1 MNKVQRSALVMYSDQ
16 AMFDLV
22 NDVANYPQ
30 FMDGCQSAEVFEQSD
45 QVMVARLDL
54 KKAGVKTSFMTRN
67 SLSAPSTIEMSL
79 EDGPFQSLRGVWR
92 FKALTPEACK
102 VSLDLEFEFNSMAMG
117 MAASKLFSSMA
128 NDLVDSLCRRA
139 DQVYGKAND
148 RQ

>member
-1 MNKVQRSALVMYSDQ
+1 LNQVKRSALVMYSDQ

-22 NDVANYPQ
+22 NDVANYPE
-30 FMDGCQSAEVFEQSD
+30 FMDGCQSAEVFEQTD
-45 QVMVARLDL
+45 QLMVARLDL

-79 EDGPFQSLRGVWR
+79 ENGPFKTLRGVWR

-102 VSLDLEFEFNSMAMG
+102 VSLDLEYEFNSMAMG
-117 MAASKLFSSMA
+117 MAASKLFSNMA
-128 NDLVDSLCRRA
+128 NNLVDSLCRRA

-148 RQ
+148 WQ

>member
-1 MNKVQRSALVMYSDQ
+1 MHSAQ
-16 AMFDLV
+16 AMYDLV
-22 NDVANYPQ
+22 NDVSCYPS
-30 FMDGCQSAEVFEQSD
+30 FMDGCQGVEIFEQSSST
-45 QVMVARLDL
+45 MLARLDL

-67 SLSAPSTIEMSL
+67 SLSAPDTIEMSL
-79 EDGPFQSLRGVWR
+79 EDGPFKTLRGVWH

-139 DQVYGKAND
+139 DQVYGKTD
-148 RQ
+148 DGQ

>member
-30 FMDGCQSAEVFEQSD
+30 FMDGCQGAEVFEHSD
-45 QVMVARLDL
+45 VMMVARLDL
-54 KKAGVKTSFMTRN
+54 KKAGVTTSFMTRN
-67 SLSAPSTIEMSL
+67 ILNSPTTIEMSL
-79 EDGPFQSLRGVWR
+79 EDGPFKALRGVWH
-92 FKALTPEACK
+92 FNALTPEACK

-117 MAASKLFSSMA
+117 MAASKLFSNMA
-128 NDLVDSLCRRA
+128 NNLVDSLCRRA

-148 RQ
+148 GQ

>member
-22 NDVANYPQ
+22 NDVSNYPQ

>member
-1 MNKVQRSALVMYSDQ
+1 VL
-16 AMFDLV
+16 
-22 NDVANYPQ
+22 
-30 FMDGCQSAEVFEQSD
+30 EQSD
-45 QVMVARLDL
+45 KLMVARLDL

-67 SLSAPSTIEMSL
+67 SLSAPDTIEMSL
-79 EDGPFQSLRGVWR
+79 EDGPFKTLRGVWH

-139 DQVYGKAND
+139 DQVYGKTD
-148 RQ
+148 DGQ